1 MSFFKDFKA
10 DFTQAMNE
18 LMPDGNEMYEDDTES
33 EDEVVETPKK
43 EKPKKTKKTV
53 SKSKE
58 TEQKVSASQ
67 DSEDVDIAPED
78 MSDQIDDLLNHELY
92 EDNST
97 EDDVQNLIKDD
108 MEVNTMDMSVEELL
122 PL

>member
-1 MSFFKDFKA
+1 M
-10 DFTQAMNE
+10 
-18 LMPDGNEMYEDDTES
+18 
-33 EDEVVETPKK
+33 VETPKK

-78 MSDQIDDLLNHELY
+78 MSDQIDDLLNHIFVFHL
-92 EDNST
+92 
-97 EDDVQNLIKDD
+97 QLLIISK
-108 MEVNTMDMSVEELL
+108 SFHLL
-122 PL
+122 LNENFTPTIV